1 MDYGA
6 VLLSENDGE
15 IPLNREIVQDDLAF
29 AQAIVDALCQCMVPP
44 PQPALPNSNS
54 LQGNLCEFCVWEL
67 GENHWNW
74 YRRKFSRPANAWN
87 PWRDS
92 SDPGIDILATDEEV
106 STLMVIEVKSSR
118 GDGDGHIKN
127 KKNSLRSDFER
138 LFEGD
143 GRGRLLSRV
152 MEIASDLKFL
162 HERSD
167 LAERVRK
174 LVGSS
179 PSESPGVRLIGV
191 LVCTRGDGQSHGKR
205 RQAFENLHTWLTQND
220 VDVTRKWKTE
230 QCRYYTVELKD
241 LIGWIEELKKLRKGS
256 LGEQL

>member
-29 AQAIVDALCQCMVPP
+29 AQAIVHALCQCMVPP
-44 PQPALPNSNS
+44 PQPALPNSKS

-67 GENHWNW
+67 GEKRWKW
-74 YRRKFSRPANAWN
+74 YRRKFSRSANAWN

-106 STLMVIEVKSSR
+106 STLMVIEVKSSQ
-118 GDGDGHIKN
+118 GDGDGHVKN
-127 KKNSLRSDFER
+127 KKNSLRSDFEG

-162 HERSD
+162 HERPD

-220 VDVTRKWKTE
+220 IDPTKKWKAG
-230 QCRYYTVELKD
+230 QCRYCTVELKD
-241 LIGWIEELKKLRKGS
+241 LLSWIEELKRTRKGS
-256 LGEQL
+256 PSEQL